1 MALVVDLIVSAL
13 TVLLLAC
20 GLLMSPLHFGAPL
33 RFHFKVL
40 GWLHLLDLN
49 FLLDGLG
56 WENFLF
62 LVAVTQLLSAGRVE
76 TTALGLFFVVVGLA
90 LLPFVALSF
99 PLFGLL
105 LTAELL
111 DVLLDLF
118 SLGLVAELLGFESLS
133 QVFVHLGRSASRPRR
148 KQLLDHLLRVNVHG
162 LIFSFLDGVGAFG

>member
-1 MALVVDLIVSAL
+1 M
-13 TVLLLAC
+13 
-20 GLLMSPLHFGAPL
+20 
-33 RFHFKVL
+33 
-40 GWLHLLDLN
+40 
-49 FLLDGLG
+49 
-56 WENFLF
+56 
-62 LVAVTQLLSAGRVE
+62 
-76 TTALGLFFVVVGLA
+76 GLA